1 MYRKVLPLVLLVS
14 PFTLFAQDSQSS
26 SSSTTATMQAPMST
40 ASMSSA
46 PMAGPVQNPK
56 HDQPIVS
63 LSAGFSYLLTDLSND
78 QGASKNLIGWYGMP
92 QMNLTKHIGVLA
104 DFTSS
109 FNEHTGGSAVANGL
123 HSNTRS
129 FAAGPVYMLPIGKKV
144 VPFVFAEGGA
154 VRTSTPQSVNWNPE
168 AAGGIGFNYK
178 VSRHW
183 AVQVIPGEYVAEDVS
198 LPGGGDQWTNNF
210 NAKAGIVL
218 NLFGNR

>member
-1 MYRKVLPLVLLVS
+1 MFRKLLPLVLLAA

-26 SSSTTATMQAPMST
+26 SSSTS
-40 ASMSSA
+40 ASMQSPMTTA
-46 PMAGPVQNPK
+46 PMAGPMQNPK

-78 QGASKNLIGWYGMP
+78 QGASKDLIGWYGIP
-92 QMNLTKHIGVLA
+92 QVNLTKHIGVLA
-104 DFTSS
+104 DFVSS

-129 FAAGPVYMLPIGKKV
+129 FTAGPVYMLPIGKKI
-144 VPFVFAEGGA
+144 VPYVFAEGGA
-154 VRTSTPQSVNWNPE
+154 VRTSTPQSVTWNP
-168 AAGGIGFNYK
+168 AAVGGVGFNYN

-183 AVQVIPGEYVAEDVS
+183 AVQIVPGEYVAEDVS